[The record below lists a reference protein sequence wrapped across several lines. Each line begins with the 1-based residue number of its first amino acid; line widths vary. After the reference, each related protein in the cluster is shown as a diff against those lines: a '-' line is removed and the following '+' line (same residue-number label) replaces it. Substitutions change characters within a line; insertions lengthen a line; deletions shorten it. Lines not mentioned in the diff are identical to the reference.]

1 VATVSALILAQEQ
14 INKTLWYPTI
24 LGILVVVAGL
34 VLFCGSIYLLLGTNL
49 GARLGFLIAA
59 TGLAGFMVIL
69 SLLWV
74 TTSSPLN
81 TLKGRIPEW
90 NVQQYVTSLDK
101 ANNPNLRKISNSA
114 KVDTIEAANVKA
126 AVDDRLVTKP
136 PTAIEQ
142 PTPEDNKFAK
152 FEKVTDYQTV
162 NTYEIGGSDPEFL
175 DFQITHKPLFAV
187 VQVCA
192 VKPAVVPF
200 GVPPPKPECD
210 PTSDKNGFMILE
222 RDLGQLRL
230 PPILAFIASC
240 VLFGLGLLGLHWRER
255 DEQEAAKQREAGETE
270 APAPVPART

>member
-1 VATVSALILAQEQ
+1 VSAVIIAQET

-24 LGILVVVAGL
+24 LGILVVVAGIG
-34 VLFCGSIYLLLGTNL
+34 LFCGSVYLLLGTNL
-49 GARLGFLIAA
+49 GARLGFLVAA

-81 TLKGRIPEW
+81 TLKGRIPAW
-90 NVQQYVTSLDK
+90 NVKQYVSSLDQAK
-101 ANNPNLRKISNSA
+101 NPELRKVA
-114 KVDTIEAANVKA
+114 KKDKVDTIEAANVKA
-126 AVDDRLVTKP
+126 AVDERLVTVQ
-136 PTAIEQ
+136 PTAILK

-152 FEKVTDYQTV
+152 FEKVTDYQAV

-187 VQVCA
+187 VEVCA
-192 VKPAVVPF
+192 VTPVQVPF
-200 GVPPPKPECD
+200 GVPPPKPQCD

-230 PPILAFIASC
+230 PPILAFICSS

-255 DEQEAAKQREAGETE
+255 DEQEAAKQREANETP
-270 APAPVPART
+270 APPPVPART

>member
-1 VATVSALILAQEQ
+1 VAIVSGLIVAQETFER
-14 INKTLWYPTI
+14 TLWYPTI
-24 LGILVVVAGL
+24 LGILVVVAGI

-59 TGLAGFMVIL
+59 TGLAGFMVVL

-81 TLKGRIPEW
+81 TLKGREPKWE
-90 NVQQYVTSLDK
+90 VQQFVSRLDE
-101 ANNPNLRKISNSA
+101 ANNPDLRTVSNKD

-126 AVDDRLVTKP
+126 AVDERLVTIQ
-136 PTAIEQ
+136 PTAVEE

-152 FEKVTDYQTV
+152 FEEVTDYKTV
-162 NTYEIGGSDPEFL
+162 NTYEVGGSNPEFL

-187 VQVCA
+187 VEVCA
-192 VKPAVVPF
+192 VRPVDTPF
-200 GVPPPKPECD
+200 GVPPPEPQCD
-210 PTSDKNGFMILE
+210 PTSDENGFVVLE

-230 PPILAFIASC
+230 PPILAFICSL

-255 DEQEAAKQREAGETE
+255 DEQEAAKRREAGS
-270 APAPVPART
+270 PAPVPART

>member
-1 VATVSALILAQEQ
+1 MAQE
-14 INKTLWYPTI
+14 NFEKTLWYPTI

-49 GARLGFLIAA
+49 GARLGFLVAA

-69 SLLWV
+69 SILWV

-90 NVQQYVTSLDK
+90 NVQQFVSSLDQAK
-101 ANNPNLRKISNSA
+101 NPELRKVSKKE

-126 AVDDRLVTKP
+126 AVDERLVTKP
-136 PTAIEQ
+136 PTAIEK

-152 FEKVTDYQTV
+152 FDKVTEYQTP
-162 NTYEIGGSDPEFL
+162 NTYEIGGSDPQFL
-175 DFQITHKPLFAV
+175 DFQFTHKPLFAV
-187 VQVCA
+187 VEVCG
-192 VKPAVVPF
+192 VKPTSTPF

-210 PTSDKNGFMILE
+210 PTSGKSGFVILE

-230 PPILAFIASC
+230 PPVLALICSL

-255 DEQEAAKQREAGETE
+255 DAQEAAKRREAGGPT
-270 APAPVPART
+270 PVPART

>member
-1 VATVSALILAQEQ
+1 VPIVSALLLAQEI

-24 LGILVVVAGL
+24 LGILVVGAGI

-49 GARLGFLIAA
+49 GARLGFLVAA

-69 SLLWV
+69 SILWV

-90 NVQQYVTSLDK
+90 NVKQYVSKLDQAQIK
-101 ANNPNLRKISNSA
+101 EVRKVSKKD

-126 AVDDRLVTKP
+126 AVDERLVTKQ
-136 PTAIEQ
+136 PTAIEK

-152 FEKVTDYQTV
+152 FDKVTDYQTV

-175 DFQITHKPLFAV
+175 DFQITHKPLFAIV
-187 VQVCA
+187 EVCA
-192 VKPAVVPF
+192 VRPVETPF

-230 PPILAFIASC
+230 PPILALICSL

-255 DEQEAAKQREAGETE
+255 DEQEAAKRREAAGPT
-270 APAPVPART
+270 PVPART

>member
-1 VATVSALILAQEQ
+1 VLTVSALILAQEQ
-14 INKTLWYPTI
+14 IEKSLWYPTI
-24 LGILVVVAGL
+24 LGILVVMAGI

-49 GARLGFLIAA
+49 GARLGFLVAA

-69 SLLWV
+69 SSLWV

-81 TLKGRIPEW
+81 TLKGREPAWE
-90 NVQQYVTSLDK
+90 VQQYVSKLSQAK
-101 ANNPNLRKISNSA
+101 NPDLRRVSKKD

-126 AVDDRLVTKP
+126 AVDERLVTKP
-136 PTAIEQ
+136 PTAIEK
-142 PTPEDNKFAK
+142 PTAEDNKFAK
-152 FEKVTDYQTV
+152 FDKVTDYQTV

-192 VKPAVVPF
+192 VKPVDTPF

-210 PTSDKNGFMILE
+210 PTSNKNGFTILE

-230 PPILAFIASC
+230 PPILAFICSLT
-240 VLFGLGLLGLHWRER
+240 LFGLGLLGLHWRER
-255 DEQEAAKQREAGETE
+255 DEQELAKRREAGG
-270 APAPVPART
+270 PAPVPART

>member
-1 VATVSALILAQEQ
+1 VPIVSALLLAQEI

-24 LGILVVVAGL
+24 LGILVVGAGL

-49 GARLGFLIAA
+49 GARLGFLVAA

-69 SLLWV
+69 SILWV

-90 NVQQYVTSLDK
+90 NVKQYVSKLDQAQIK
-101 ANNPNLRKISNSA
+101 EVRRVSKKD

-126 AVDDRLVTKP
+126 AVDERLVTKQ
-136 PTAIEQ
+136 PTAIEK

-152 FEKVTDYQTV
+152 FDKVTDYQTV

-175 DFQITHKPLFAV
+175 DFQITHKPLFAIV
-187 VQVCA
+187 EVCA
-192 VKPAVVPF
+192 VRPVETPF

-230 PPILAFIASC
+230 PPILALICSL

-255 DEQEAAKQREAGETE
+255 DEQEAAKRREAAGPT
-270 APAPVPART
+270 PVPART

>member
-1 VATVSALILAQEQ
+1 VSDVSALVLAQET
-14 INKTLWYPTI
+14 IEKSLWYPTI
-24 LGILVVVAGL
+24 LGILVVLAGL

-49 GARLGFLIAA
+49 GARLGFLVAA

-74 TTSSPLN
+74 TTASPLN

-90 NVQQYVTSLDK
+90 NVKQYVTKLDHAQIK
-101 ANNPNLRKISNSA
+101 DARKVSKKD

-126 AVDDRLVTKP
+126 AVDERLVTKQ
-136 PTAIEQ
+136 PTAIEK

-152 FEKVTDYQTV
+152 FDKVTDYQTV

-175 DFQITHKPLFAV
+175 DFQITHKPLYAIV
-187 VQVCA
+187 EVCA
-192 VKPAVVPF
+192 VTPVNTPF

-230 PPILAFIASC
+230 PPILAFICSL

-255 DEQEAAKQREAGETE
+255 DEQEAAKRREAAGPT
-270 APAPVPART
+270 PVPART

>member
-1 VATVSALILAQEQ
+1 VIGLLLAQEPTFE
-14 INKTLWYPTI
+14 KTLWYPTI
-24 LGILVVVAGL
+24 LGILVVAAGI

-49 GARLGFLIAA
+49 GARLGFLVAA

-69 SLLWV
+69 SILWV

-90 NVQQYVTSLDK
+90 NAKQYVSQLDQ
-101 ANNPNLRKISNSA
+101 ANIKQVRKVSKKD

-126 AVDDRLVTKP
+126 AVDERLVTKQ
-136 PTAIEQ
+136 PTAIEK

-152 FEKVTDYQTV
+152 FDKVTDYQTV

-175 DFQITHKPLFAV
+175 DFQITHKPLYAIV
-187 VQVCA
+187 EVCA
-192 VKPAVVPF
+192 VKPVETPF

-210 PTSDKNGFMILE
+210 PTSDKNGFMLLE

-230 PPILAFIASC
+230 PPILALICSL

-255 DEQEAAKQREAGETE
+255 DEQEAAKRREAAGPT
-270 APAPVPART
+270 PVPART

>member
-1 VATVSALILAQEQ
+1 MSALILAQEQ
-14 INKTLWYPTI
+14 IDKTLWYPTI
-24 LGILVVVAGL
+24 LGILVVVAGI

-49 GARLGFLIAA
+49 GARLGFLVAA

-90 NVQQYVTSLDK
+90 NVQQFVSSLDK
-101 ANNPNLRKISNSA
+101 AKNPELRNVSKNQ

-136 PTAIEQ
+136 PTAILK

-152 FEKVTDYQTV
+152 FDKVTEYETV

-187 VQVCA
+187 VEICA
-192 VKPAVVPF
+192 VQPTNTPF
-200 GVPPPKPECD
+200 GVPPPKPTCD
-210 PTSDKNGFMILE
+210 PTSDKNGFVILE

-230 PPILAFIASC
+230 PPILAFICSS

-255 DEQEAAKQREAGETE
+255 DEQEAAKQRDAGETG

>member
-1 VATVSALILAQEQ
+1 VSDVSALVLAQET
-14 INKTLWYPTI
+14 IEKSLWYPTI
-24 LGILVVVAGL
+24 LGILVVLAGL

-49 GARLGFLIAA
+49 GARLGFLVAA

-74 TTSSPLN
+74 TTASPLN

-90 NVQQYVTSLDK
+90 NVKQFVSQLDQAK
-101 ANNPNLRKISNSA
+101 IKEARKVSKTD

-126 AVDDRLVTKP
+126 AVDERLVTKQ
-136 PTAIEQ
+136 PTAIEK

-152 FEKVTDYQTV
+152 FDKVTDYQTV

-175 DFQITHKPLFAV
+175 DFQITHKPLFAIV
-187 VQVCA
+187 EVCA
-192 VKPAVVPF
+192 VKPVETPF

-230 PPILAFIASC
+230 PPILAFICSL

-255 DEQEAAKQREAGETE
+255 DEQEAAKRREAAGPT
-270 APAPVPART
+270 PVPART

>member
-1 VATVSALILAQEQ
+1 VSDVSALVLAQET
-14 INKTLWYPTI
+14 IEKSLWYPTI

-49 GARLGFLIAA
+49 GARLGFLVAA

-90 NVQQYVTSLDK
+90 NVKQYVTKLDQAQIK
-101 ANNPNLRKISNSA
+101 EARKVSKKD

-126 AVDDRLVTKP
+126 AVDERLVTKQ
-136 PTAIEQ
+136 PTAIEK

-152 FEKVTDYQTV
+152 FDKVTDYQTV

-175 DFQITHKPLFAV
+175 DFQITHKPLHAIV
-187 VQVCA
+187 EVCA
-192 VKPAVVPF
+192 VKPVNTPF

-230 PPILAFIASC
+230 PPILAFICSL

-255 DEQEAAKQREAGETE
+255 DEQEAAKRREAAGPT
-270 APAPVPART
+270 PVPART